1 MIKKML
7 HLLMVFTLVIVLSAC
22 SSLQLSTTKSATNHT
37 LQNIVGNIT
46 NPSVKNKLAVGMLKL
61 EGTDLSITAAQAK
74 DLLPLWKAVKSL
86 NAEKTTA
93 AEEMVA
99 LYVQIQETMTS
110 DQIQYIDKLDLTSD
124 ELDTLMQKYEVQI
137 EQTTQSQMTTTHD
150 NNSYGGGGPQGCV
163 PGLDM
168 PPDAGLGGLTSG
180 GPASSQSTTQQ
191 APVPAQSSNISL
203 ANSNVLFANT
213 VIKLLEQR
221 ASS

>member
-7 HLLMVFTLVIVLSAC
+7 HLLMVFTLVIVLSGC
-22 SSLQLSTTKSATNHT
+22 SSLQLSATKSATNQT
-37 LQNIVGNIT
+37 LQKIVGNVT
-46 NPSVKNKLAVGMLKL
+46 NQSVKNKLAVGMLNL

-74 DLLPLWKAVKSL
+74 DLLPLWQAVKSL

-93 AEEMVA
+93 SEEMAA

-124 ELDTLMQKYEVQI
+124 ELDTLMQKYELQTVQATQN
-137 EQTTQSQMTTTHD
+137 QTTTT
-150 NNSYGGGGPQGCV
+150 NNSNSGGGGGPQGGV

-180 GPASSQSTTQQ
+180 GPSSSQTTTQTQ
-191 APVPAQSSNISL
+191 APAQSSSVSL
-203 ANSNVLFANT
+203 ANSNLVFADA
-213 VIKLLEQR
+213 VITLLKQR

>member
-22 SSLQLSTTKSATNHT
+22 SSLQLSATKSATDQT
-37 LQNIVGNIT
+37 LQNIVRNVT
-46 NPSVKNKLAVGMLKL
+46 NQSVKNKLAVGMLKL

-74 DLLPLWKAVKSL
+74 DLLPLWQAVKSL

-93 AEEMVA
+93 AEEMAA

-110 DQIQYIDKLDLTSD
+110 EQIQYIDKLDLTSD
-124 ELDTLMQKYEVQI
+124 ELDTLKQKYELQTG
-137 EQTTQSQMTTTHD
+137 QTTQSQTTTT
-150 NNSYGGGGPQGCV
+150 NNSNSSGGGPQGGI
-163 PGLDM
+163 PGFDM

-191 APVPAQSSNISL
+191 APVPAQSSSPSL
-203 ANSNVLFANT
+203 ANSNVLFANA

-221 ASS
+221 ANS